1 MDIRLGVICCGL
13 ILAAFYAI
21 YKEITCTVD
30 DNKDHGLP
38 VRIDATY
45 ISQSPNTFY
54 GMYLYYD
61 EDHTWRYKMRTLEE
75 ANVILQLY
83 GVRTK
88 LPARYDSLGYNTLV
102 QIAKETDGKV
112 VFEFNDDFDVS

>member
-1 MDIRLGVICCGL
+1 MEILLGIICFGL
-13 ILAAFYAI
+13 ILATFYVI
-21 YKEITCTVD
+21 YKEITFTVGD
-30 DNKDHGLP
+30 DKNHGLP
-38 VRIDATY
+38 IRISATY

-61 EDHTWRYKMRTLEE
+61 EDHTWKYKMRTLEE
-75 ANVILQLY
+75 ANVILLLY

-88 LPARYDSLGYNTLV
+88 LPARYDSLGYSALV